1 MKRPANKCSEK
12 HIQKLSQNHNQTPS
26 QKPSQKRSEELKSLL
41 EEKDP
46 LLSIKEDLI
55 DDESDIPAH
64 LDIARTV
71 CFGANAGDQ
80 ELNKEVGTSS
90 TLPQSIE
97 LFYHLIEKEL
107 MKAANGLELD
117 ESELKAWIDL
127 QIEVPAKTILTLLR
141 MMQNLHLDPLN
152 EEIGFTQYG
161 DGSWQVLITIEG
173 CSKLLNQHP
182 QFSGLSFTCS
192 DTLIEGVPE
201 WMECSIYRRD
211 RLLPITVREHYLE
224 VKGESTIWQ
233 KMPRRML
240 RHRALQQCVRLAI
253 A

>member
-1 MKRPANKCSEK
+1 MKSSANKCSEK
-12 HIQKLSQNHNQTPS
+12 HIQKLSQTHNQNPN
-26 QKPSQKRSEELKSLL
+26 QKPNQKRSEKLKSLL
-41 EEKDP
+41 GGTDP
-46 LLSIKEDLI
+46 LLSLKEDLI
-55 DDESDIPAH
+55 DDRLDIPAH

-71 CFGANAGDQ
+71 CFDGDAADQ
-80 ELNKEVGTSS
+80 DLNNEVSTSS
-90 TLPQSIE
+90 NLSQSIE
-97 LFYHLIEKEL
+97 LFHRLIDKEL
-107 MKAANGLELD
+107 IKAANALAIDEL
-117 ESELKAWIDL
+117 ELKAWVDL

-152 EEIGFTQYG
+152 EEIGFTQYE
-161 DGSWQVLITIEG
+161 DGSWQAFITIEG

-182 QFSGLSFTCS
+182 QFNGLVFNQA

-211 RLLPITVREHYLE
+211 RILPITVREHYLE
-224 VKGESTIWQ
+224 VKGENAIWQ